1 MRLIPL
7 SAFSQQIGLRD
18 LLLNAE
24 RGVFMKKRFFALIA
38 FATMILAISA
48 QALEPRLTEA
58 RPTLRFDET
67 TAYCSVICY
76 GESSNDTVD
85 VTLTLYQGT
94 SYVDSWSGSEKGRA
108 SLSESC
114 GVSSGRSRVAGIA
127 KY

>member
-1 MRLIPL
+1 
-7 SAFSQQIGLRD
+7 
-18 LLLNAE
+18 
-24 RGVFMKKRFFALIA
+24 MKKSFFALIA

-58 RPTLRFDET
+58 RPTLRFDGT

-94 SYVDSWSGSEKGRA
+94 SYVDSWSGSGKGRA
-108 SLSESC
+108 SLSGSC
-114 GVSSGRSRVAGIA
+114 EVSSGKSYKLVLNYSVNG
-127 KY
+127 KTQPSVSTTKTCP